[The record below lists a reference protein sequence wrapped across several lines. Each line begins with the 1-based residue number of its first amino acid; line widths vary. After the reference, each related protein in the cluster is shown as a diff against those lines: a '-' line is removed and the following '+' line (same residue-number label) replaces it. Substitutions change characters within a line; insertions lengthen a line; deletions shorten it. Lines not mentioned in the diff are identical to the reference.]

1 MAWETRKGRGRYYC
15 RSKRVNG
22 KVVREYFGK
31 GWTALSVSALD
42 ELLRAKRAAA
52 SQSRREEKT
61 ELHELDAEL
70 RAISDA
76 ADLLAEAA
84 LLAAGFHQHH
94 RGEWRRRRG
103 RKDATS

>member
-31 GWTALSVSALD
+31 GWKALSVSALD

-52 SQSRREEKT
+52 SAARREEKG
-61 ELHELDAEL
+61 EFYELDAKL

-76 ADLLAEAA
+76 SDLLARAA
-84 LLAAGFHQHH
+84 MLAAGYHQHH
-94 RGEWRRRRG
+94 RGEWRRRRD
-103 RKDATS
+103 RRDATS